1 MYRAIVEI
9 GEYKVGEEVPTEKA
23 EYWLKVYKI
32 PQVEKV
38 DEEIEESEPE
48 EETKVETKQ
57 IEDSSKIKVLEF
69 EKELAKIKGIGFKT
83 AWDITKV
90 FPTEDKLREAISHDD
105 ELPFRDDIEKKLRE
119 KYG

>member
-38 DEEIEESEPE
+38 DEEVKESEPE
-48 EETKVETKQ
+48 EETK
-57 IEDSSKIKVLEF
+57 
-69 EKELAKIKGIGFKT
+69 KEVDFYNELIAIKGIGHQT
-83 AWDITKV
+83 AEDIIEV
-90 FPTEDKLREAISHDD
+90 FSREKLINAIKNK
-105 ELPFRDDIEKKLRE
+105 EKLPFRNDIEKKLRE